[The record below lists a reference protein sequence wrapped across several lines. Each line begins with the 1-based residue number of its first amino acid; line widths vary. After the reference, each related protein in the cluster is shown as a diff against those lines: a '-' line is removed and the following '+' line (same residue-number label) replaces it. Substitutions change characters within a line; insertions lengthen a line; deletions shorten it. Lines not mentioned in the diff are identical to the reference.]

1 MMEKL
6 AEIKDGT
13 VFKSGVTDR
22 CNLFLGYKKE
32 DRSTDYELEKRRY
45 LMKKL
50 KFDSYDGVCF
60 LNGLVFFAPVALLVR
75 TQAGVSEHVFFL
87 LQALLSGVIFLGEI
101 PTGFI
106 TDKIGYRKSLILAQ
120 VLLLGAR
127 SLLLA
132 AFVSRS
138 LALFVVE
145 AVVEG
150 IAACFTSG
158 TGSAYLYN
166 LYGENGY
173 LVKTAH
179 AENFGIAGFII
190 STVAYAG
197 IYKISGMEGL
207 LITTVVMDIIA
218 VVCSFFLR
226 SESSKTIIADRKEV
240 QILAVFKNK
249 KAFLFVISLAIFSIA
264 WLLINFFYVV
274 KLENC
279 GLPVEWM
286 SLIILSYSAVQ
297 MLAEPIL
304 GKLSDGKNGK
314 SSREKLPAVTAAT
327 AGVAF
332 LLFGVVKFRAAVLL
346 LMLILPLLLNLP
358 EYLLMD
364 LENQFVDEAECGS
377 QRAATLSVL
386 NMGVNLVEILT
397 LSASAFLTKIGIQ
410 WCFVFV
416 GCFLMAIALLFARIQ
431 K

>member
-1 MMEKL
+1 MAQFL
-6 AEIKDGT
+6 NQ
-13 VFKSGVTDR
+13 VTDR

-75 TQAGVSEHVFFL
+75 TQAGVSEHIFFL

-240 QILAVFKNK
+240 QILAIFKNK

-304 GKLSDGKNGK
+304 GKLSVGKNGK
-314 SSREKLPAVTAAT
+314 SGRKKLLAVTAVT

-332 LLFGVVKFRAAVLL
+332 LLFGVIKFRAAVLL

-364 LENQFVDEAECGS
+364 LENQFVDETECGG

-416 GCFLMAIALLFARIQ
+416 GCFLMAIALLFVRIQ

>member
-1 MMEKL
+1 
-6 AEIKDGT
+6 
-13 VFKSGVTDR
+13 
-22 CNLFLGYKKE
+22 
-32 DRSTDYELEKRRY
+32 
-45 LMKKL
+45 MKKL

-75 TQAGVSEHVFFL
+75 TQAGVSEHIFFL

-120 VLLLGAR
+120 ALLLGAR

-138 LALFVVE
+138 LVLFVVE

-158 TGSAYLYN
+158 TGSAYLYA

-173 LVKTAH
+173 LAKTAH
-179 AENFGIAGFII
+179 AGNFGTAGFII

-207 LITTVVMDIIA
+207 LIITVVMDIIA
-218 VVCSFFLR
+218 VVCSFYLR
-226 SESSKTIIADRKEV
+226 SESSKAVIADRKEV
-240 QILAVFKNK
+240 QILAIFKNK

-279 GLPVEWM
+279 GLPVECM

-314 SSREKLPAVTAAT
+314 SGRKKLPAVTAAT

-332 LLFGVVKFRAAVLL
+332 LLFGVIKFRAAVLL

-364 LENQFVDEAECGS
+364 LENQFVDETECGS
-377 QRAATLSVL
+377 QRAATLSVI

>member
-1 MMEKL
+1 
-6 AEIKDGT
+6 
-13 VFKSGVTDR
+13 
-22 CNLFLGYKKE
+22 
-32 DRSTDYELEKRRY
+32 
-45 LMKKL
+45 MKKL

-75 TQAGVSEHVFFL
+75 TQAGVSEHIFFL

-158 TGSAYLYN
+158 TGSAYLYA

-173 LVKTAH
+173 LAKTAH
-179 AENFGIAGFII
+179 AGNFGTAGFII

-226 SESSKTIIADRKEV
+226 SESSKAVIADRKEV
-240 QILAVFKNK
+240 QILAIFKNK

-279 GLPVEWM
+279 GLPVECM

-304 GKLSDGKNGK
+304 GKLPVGKNGK
-314 SSREKLPAVTAAT
+314 SGRKKLLAVTAVT

-332 LLFGVVKFRAAVLL
+332 LLFGVIKFRAAVLL

-416 GCFLMAIALLFARIQ
+416 GGFLMAIALLFARIQ

>member
-1 MMEKL
+1 
-6 AEIKDGT
+6 
-13 VFKSGVTDR
+13 
-22 CNLFLGYKKE
+22 
-32 DRSTDYELEKRRY
+32 
-45 LMKKL
+45 MKKL

-75 TQAGVSEHVFFL
+75 TQAGVSEHIFFL

-138 LALFVVE
+138 LVLFVVE

-158 TGSAYLYN
+158 TGSAYLYA

-173 LVKTAH
+173 LAKTAH
-179 AENFGIAGFII
+179 AGNFGTAGFII

-207 LITTVVMDIIA
+207 LIITVVMDIIA

-226 SESSKTIIADRKEV
+226 SESSKAVIADRKEV

-314 SSREKLPAVTAAT
+314 SGREKLPAVTAAT
-327 AGVAF
+327 AGVAY

>member
-1 MMEKL
+1 
-6 AEIKDGT
+6 
-13 VFKSGVTDR
+13 
-22 CNLFLGYKKE
+22 
-32 DRSTDYELEKRRY
+32 
-45 LMKKL
+45 MKKL

-138 LALFVVE
+138 LVLFVVE

-158 TGSAYLYN
+158 TGSAYLYA

-173 LVKTAH
+173 LAKTAH
-179 AENFGIAGFII
+179 AGNFGTAGFII

-207 LITTVVMDIIA
+207 LITTVVMDVIA
-218 VVCSFFLR
+218 VVCSFYLR

-240 QILAVFKNK
+240 QILAILKNK

-264 WLLINFFYVV
+264 WLLINFFYVE

-314 SSREKLPAVTAAT
+314 SGRGKLPAVTAAT
-327 AGVAF
+327 AGVTF
-332 LLFGVVKFRAAVLL
+332 LFFGVVKFRAAVLL

-364 LENQFVDEAECGS
+364 LENQFVDETECGG

-416 GCFLMAIALLFARIQ
+416 GCFLMVIALLFARIQ

>member
-1 MMEKL
+1 
-6 AEIKDGT
+6 
-13 VFKSGVTDR
+13 
-22 CNLFLGYKKE
+22 
-32 DRSTDYELEKRRY
+32 
-45 LMKKL
+45 MKKL

-138 LALFVVE
+138 LVLFVVE

-158 TGSAYLYN
+158 TGSAYLYA

-173 LVKTAH
+173 LAKTAH
-179 AENFGIAGFII
+179 AGNFGTAGFII

-207 LITTVVMDIIA
+207 LITTVVANATA
-218 VVCSFFLR
+218 VACSFFLR
-226 SESSKTIIADRKEV
+226 SESSKTVIADRKEV

-264 WLLINFFYVV
+264 WLLINFFYVE

-286 SLIILSYSAVQ
+286 SLIILIYSAVQ

-304 GKLSDGKNGK
+304 EKLSVGKNGK
-314 SSREKLPAVTAAT
+314 SGRKKLLAVTAVT

-332 LLFGVVKFRAAVLL
+332 LLFGVIKLRAAVLL

-364 LENQFVDEAECGS
+364 LENQFVDETECGN

-416 GCFLMAIALLFARIQ
+416 GCFLMVIALLFVRIQ

>member
-1 MMEKL
+1 
-6 AEIKDGT
+6 
-13 VFKSGVTDR
+13 
-22 CNLFLGYKKE
+22 
-32 DRSTDYELEKRRY
+32 
-45 LMKKL
+45 MKKI

-75 TQAGVSEHVFFL
+75 TQAGVSEHIFFL

-138 LALFVVE
+138 LVLFVVE

-158 TGSAYLYN
+158 TGSAYLYA

-173 LVKTAH
+173 LAKTAH
-179 AENFGIAGFII
+179 AGNFGTAGFII

-226 SESSKTIIADRKEV
+226 SESSKAVIADRKEV

-264 WLLINFFYVV
+264 WLLINFFYVE

-304 GKLSDGKNGK
+304 EKLSVGKNGK
-314 SSREKLPAVTAAT
+314 SGRKKLPAVTAVT

-332 LLFGVVKFRAAVLL
+332 LLFGVIKFRAAVLL

-364 LENQFVDEAECGS
+364 LENQFVDETECGG

>member
-1 MMEKL
+1 
-6 AEIKDGT
+6 
-13 VFKSGVTDR
+13 
-22 CNLFLGYKKE
+22 
-32 DRSTDYELEKRRY
+32 
-45 LMKKL
+45 MKKL

-158 TGSAYLYN
+158 TGSAYLYA

-173 LVKTAH
+173 LAKTAH
-179 AENFGIAGFII
+179 AGNFGTAGFII

-226 SESSKTIIADRKEV
+226 SESSKAVIADRKEV
-240 QILAVFKNK
+240 QILAIFKNK

-279 GLPVEWM
+279 GLPVECM

-314 SSREKLPAVTAAT
+314 SGRKKLLAVTAVT

-332 LLFGVVKFRAAVLL
+332 LLFGVIKFRAAVLL

-364 LENQFVDEAECGS
+364 LENQFVDETECGS

-416 GCFLMAIALLFARIQ
+416 GGFLMAIALLFARIQ

>member
-1 MMEKL
+1 
-6 AEIKDGT
+6 
-13 VFKSGVTDR
+13 
-22 CNLFLGYKKE
+22 
-32 DRSTDYELEKRRY
+32 
-45 LMKKL
+45 MKKL

-75 TQAGVSEHVFFL
+75 TQAGVSEHIFFL

-106 TDKIGYRKSLILAQ
+106 TDKIGYRKSLIWAQ
-120 VLLLGAR
+120 VLLFGAR

-150 IAACFTSG
+150 TATCFTSG
-158 TGSAYLYN
+158 TGSAYLYD

-173 LVKTAH
+173 LAKTAH
-179 AENFGIAGFII
+179 AGNFGTAGFII

-264 WLLINFFYVV
+264 WLLINFFYVE

-304 GKLSDGKNGK
+304 GKLSDGKNVK
-314 SSREKLPAVTAAT
+314 SGRGKLPAVTAAT

-332 LLFGVVKFRAAVLL
+332 LLFGVVKFRAAVLI

-416 GCFLMAIALLFARIQ
+416 GCFLMVIALLFARIQ

>member
-1 MMEKL
+1 
-6 AEIKDGT
+6 
-13 VFKSGVTDR
+13 
-22 CNLFLGYKKE
+22 
-32 DRSTDYELEKRRY
+32 
-45 LMKKL
+45 MKKL
-50 KFDSYDGVCF
+50 KFDSYDGVFF

-75 TQAGVSEHVFFL
+75 TQAGVSEHIFFL

-138 LALFVVE
+138 LVLFVVE

-158 TGSAYLYN
+158 TGSAYLYA

-173 LVKTAH
+173 LAKTAH
-179 AENFGIAGFII
+179 AGNFGTAGFII

-226 SESSKTIIADRKEV
+226 SESSKAVIADRKEV
-240 QILAVFKNK
+240 QIVAIFKNK

-264 WLLINFFYVV
+264 WLLINFFYVE

-314 SSREKLPAVTAAT
+314 SSREKLPAVTAVT

-332 LLFGVVKFRAAVLL
+332 LLFGVIKFRAAVLL

-364 LENQFVDEAECGS
+364 LENQFVDETECGS

-416 GCFLMAIALLFARIQ
+416 GCFLMAIAHLFARIQ

>member
-1 MMEKL
+1 
-6 AEIKDGT
+6 
-13 VFKSGVTDR
+13 
-22 CNLFLGYKKE
+22 
-32 DRSTDYELEKRRY
+32 
-45 LMKKL
+45 MKKL

-138 LALFVVE
+138 LVLFVVE

-158 TGSAYLYN
+158 TGSAYLYA

-173 LVKTAH
+173 LAKTAH
-179 AENFGIAGFII
+179 AGNFGTAGFII

-240 QILAVFKNK
+240 QILAIFKNK

-314 SSREKLPAVTAAT
+314 SGRGKLPAVTAAA

-332 LLFGVVKFRAAVLL
+332 LFFGVVKFRAAVLL

-358 EYLLMD
+358 EYLLMN

-377 QRAATLSVL
+377 QRAAMLSVL

>member
-1 MMEKL
+1 MN
-6 AEIKDGT
+6 
-13 VFKSGVTDR
+13 GV
-22 CNLFLGYKKE
+22 
-32 DRSTDYELEKRRY
+32 
-45 LMKKL
+45 
-50 KFDSYDGVCF
+50 
-60 LNGLVFFAPVALLVR
+60 VFFAPVALLVR

-158 TGSAYLYN
+158 TGSAYLYA

-173 LVKTAH
+173 LAKAAH
-179 AENFGIAGFII
+179 AGNFGTAGFII

-207 LITTVVMDIIA
+207 LIITVVMDIIA
-218 VVCSFFLR
+218 VACSFYLR
-226 SESSKTIIADRKEV
+226 SESSKSMIADRKEMQLQADTRQQGNSGDTMQKKDSIR

-249 KAFLFVISLAIFSIA
+249 KASLFVISLAIFSIA
-264 WLLINFFYVV
+264 WLLINFFYVE

-314 SSREKLPAVTAAT
+314 SGREKLPAVTAAA

>member
-1 MMEKL
+1 MNTKIKL
-6 AEIKDGT
+6 
-13 VFKSGVTDR
+13 
-22 CNLFLGYKKE
+22 
-32 DRSTDYELEKRRY
+32 
-45 LMKKL
+45 
-50 KFDSYDGVCF
+50 FDCYDGVCF
-60 LNGLVFFAPVALLVR
+60 FNGLVFFAPVALLVR
-75 TQAGVSEHVFFL
+75 TQAGVSEHVFFI

-138 LALFVVE
+138 LVLFVVE

-158 TGSAYLYN
+158 TGSAYLYD

-179 AENFGIAGFII
+179 AENFGTAGFII

-226 SESSKTIIADRKEV
+226 SESSKAVIADRKEV

-314 SSREKLPAVTAAT
+314 SSREKLPAVTAAA

-358 EYLLMD
+358 EYLLMN

>member
-1 MMEKL
+1 
-6 AEIKDGT
+6 
-13 VFKSGVTDR
+13 
-22 CNLFLGYKKE
+22 
-32 DRSTDYELEKRRY
+32 
-45 LMKKL
+45 MKKL

-75 TQAGVSEHVFFL
+75 TQAGVSEHIFFL

-120 VLLLGAR
+120 VLLFGAR

-158 TGSAYLYN
+158 TGSAYLYD

-179 AENFGIAGFII
+179 AENFGTAGFII

-226 SESSKTIIADRKEV
+226 SESSKTVIADRKEV

-264 WLLINFFYVV
+264 WLLINFFYVE

-314 SSREKLPAVTAAT
+314 SGRGKLPAVTAAT

-332 LLFGVVKFRAAVLL
+332 LLFRVVKFRAAVLL

-364 LENQFVDEAECGS
+364 LENQFVDETECGS

>member
-1 MMEKL
+1 
-6 AEIKDGT
+6 
-13 VFKSGVTDR
+13 
-22 CNLFLGYKKE
+22 
-32 DRSTDYELEKRRY
+32 
-45 LMKKL
+45 MKKL

-75 TQAGVSEHVFFL
+75 TQAGVSEHIFFL

-138 LALFVVE
+138 LVLFVVE

-158 TGSAYLYN
+158 TGSAYLYA

-173 LVKTAH
+173 LAKTAH
-179 AENFGIAGFII
+179 AGNFGTAGFII

-226 SESSKTIIADRKEV
+226 SESSKTVIADRKEV

-264 WLLINFFYVV
+264 WLLINFFYVE

-314 SSREKLPAVTAAT
+314 SGRGKLPAVTAAA

-332 LLFGVVKFRAAVLL
+332 LFFGVVKFRAAVLL
-346 LMLILPLLLNLP
+346 LMLMLPLLLNLP
-358 EYLLMD
+358 EYLLMN

>member
-1 MMEKL
+1 
-6 AEIKDGT
+6 
-13 VFKSGVTDR
+13 
-22 CNLFLGYKKE
+22 
-32 DRSTDYELEKRRY
+32 
-45 LMKKL
+45 MKKL

-127 SLLLA
+127 SLLLV

-150 IAACFTSG
+150 TATCFTSG
-158 TGSAYLYN
+158 TGSAYLYD

-179 AENFGIAGFII
+179 AENFGTAGFII

-207 LITTVVMDIIA
+207 LITTVVMNIIA

-226 SESSKTIIADRKEV
+226 SESSKTVIADRKEV

-264 WLLINFFYVV
+264 WLLINFFYVE
-274 KLENC
+274 KIENC

-314 SSREKLPAVTAAT
+314 SGREKLPAVTAAT

-377 QRAATLSVL
+377 QRAAMLSVL

>member
-1 MMEKL
+1 
-6 AEIKDGT
+6 
-13 VFKSGVTDR
+13 
-22 CNLFLGYKKE
+22 
-32 DRSTDYELEKRRY
+32 
-45 LMKKL
+45 MKKL

-106 TDKIGYRKSLILAQ
+106 TDKIGYRKSLIWAQ
-120 VLLLGAR
+120 VLLFGAR

-158 TGSAYLYN
+158 TGSAYLYA

-173 LVKTAH
+173 LAKTAH
-179 AENFGIAGFII
+179 AGNFGTAGFII

-207 LITTVVMDIIA
+207 LITTVVMDVIA
-218 VVCSFFLR
+218 VVCSFYLR

-240 QILAVFKNK
+240 QILAIFKNK

-264 WLLINFFYVV
+264 WLLINFFYVE

-304 GKLSDGKNGK
+304 EKLPVGKNGK
-314 SSREKLPAVTAAT
+314 SGRKKLSAVTAVT

-332 LLFGVVKFRAAVLL
+332 LLFGVIKFRAAVLL

-364 LENQFVDEAECGS
+364 LENQFVDETECGS

>member
-1 MMEKL
+1 
-6 AEIKDGT
+6 
-13 VFKSGVTDR
+13 
-22 CNLFLGYKKE
+22 
-32 DRSTDYELEKRRY
+32 
-45 LMKKL
+45 MKKL

-127 SLLLA
+127 SLLLV

-150 IAACFTSG
+150 TATCFTSG
-158 TGSAYLYN
+158 TGSAYLYD

-179 AENFGIAGFII
+179 AENFGTAGFII

-207 LITTVVMDIIA
+207 LITTVVMDVIA
-218 VVCSFFLR
+218 VVCSFYLR

-240 QILAVFKNK
+240 QILAIFKNK

-314 SSREKLPAVTAAT
+314 SGRGKLPAVTAAT

-358 EYLLMD
+358 KYLLMN

>member
-1 MMEKL
+1 
-6 AEIKDGT
+6 
-13 VFKSGVTDR
+13 
-22 CNLFLGYKKE
+22 
-32 DRSTDYELEKRRY
+32 
-45 LMKKL
+45 MKKL

-75 TQAGVSEHVFFL
+75 TQAGVSEHIFFL

-106 TDKIGYRKSLILAQ
+106 TDKIGYRKSLIWAQ
-120 VLLLGAR
+120 VLLFGAR

-158 TGSAYLYN
+158 TGSAYLYA

-173 LVKTAH
+173 LAKTAH
-179 AENFGIAGFII
+179 AGNFGTAGFII

-207 LITTVVMDIIA
+207 LIITVVMDIIA

-226 SESSKTIIADRKEV
+226 SESSKAVIADRKEV
-240 QILAVFKNK
+240 QILAIFKNK

-279 GLPVEWM
+279 GLPVECM

-314 SSREKLPAVTAAT
+314 SGRKKLLAVTAVT

-332 LLFGVVKFRAAVLL
+332 LLFGVIKLRAAVLL

-364 LENQFVDEAECGS
+364 LENQFVDETECGS

>member
-1 MMEKL
+1 
-6 AEIKDGT
+6 
-13 VFKSGVTDR
+13 
-22 CNLFLGYKKE
+22 
-32 DRSTDYELEKRRY
+32 
-45 LMKKL
+45 MKKL

-75 TQAGVSEHVFFL
+75 TQAGVSEHIFFL

-106 TDKIGYRKSLILAQ
+106 TDKIGYRKSLIWAQ
-120 VLLLGAR
+120 VLLFGAR

-158 TGSAYLYN
+158 TGSAYLYA

-173 LVKTAH
+173 LAKTAH
-179 AENFGIAGFII
+179 AGNFGTAGFII

-207 LITTVVMDIIA
+207 LITTVVANAAA
-218 VVCSFFLR
+218 VACSFFLR
-226 SESSKTIIADRKEV
+226 SESSKTVIADRKEV

-264 WLLINFFYVV
+264 WLLINFFYVE

-286 SLIILSYSAVQ
+286 SLIILIYSAVQ

-304 GKLSDGKNGK
+304 EKLSVGKNGK
-314 SSREKLPAVTAAT
+314 SGRKKLLAVTAVT

-332 LLFGVVKFRAAVLL
+332 LLFGVIKLRAAVLL

-364 LENQFVDEAECGS
+364 LENQFVDETESGS

-416 GCFLMAIALLFARIQ
+416 GCFLMVIALLFVRIQ

>member
-1 MMEKL
+1 
-6 AEIKDGT
+6 
-13 VFKSGVTDR
+13 
-22 CNLFLGYKKE
+22 
-32 DRSTDYELEKRRY
+32 
-45 LMKKL
+45 MKKL

-60 LNGLVFFAPVALLVR
+60 LNGLVFFAPVALMVR

-138 LALFVVE
+138 LVLFVVE

-158 TGSAYLYN
+158 TGSAYLYA

-173 LVKTAH
+173 LAKTAH
-179 AENFGIAGFII
+179 AGNFGTAGFII

-226 SESSKTIIADRKEV
+226 SESSKAVIADRKEV
-240 QILAVFKNK
+240 QILAIFKNK

-279 GLPVEWM
+279 GLPVECM

-314 SSREKLPAVTAAT
+314 SGRKKLPAVTAVT

-332 LLFGVVKFRAAVLL
+332 LLFGVIKFRAAVLL

-364 LENQFVDEAECGS
+364 LENQFVDETECGS

-416 GCFLMAIALLFARIQ
+416 GGFLMAIAHLFARIQ

>member
-1 MMEKL
+1 
-6 AEIKDGT
+6 
-13 VFKSGVTDR
+13 
-22 CNLFLGYKKE
+22 
-32 DRSTDYELEKRRY
+32 
-45 LMKKL
+45 MKKL

-75 TQAGVSEHVFFL
+75 TQAGVSEHIFFL

-106 TDKIGYRKSLILAQ
+106 TDKIGYRKSLIWAQ
-120 VLLLGAR
+120 VLLFGAR

-150 IAACFTSG
+150 TATCFTSG
-158 TGSAYLYN
+158 TGSAYLYD

-173 LVKTAH
+173 LAKTAH
-179 AENFGIAGFII
+179 AGNFGTAGFII

-226 SESSKTIIADRKEV
+226 SESSKTVIADRKEV

-264 WLLINFFYVV
+264 WLLINFFYVE

-358 EYLLMD
+358 EYLLMN

>member
-1 MMEKL
+1 
-6 AEIKDGT
+6 
-13 VFKSGVTDR
+13 
-22 CNLFLGYKKE
+22 
-32 DRSTDYELEKRRY
+32 
-45 LMKKL
+45 MKKL

-75 TQAGVSEHVFFL
+75 TQAGVSEHIYFL

-138 LALFVVE
+138 LVLFVVE

-158 TGSAYLYN
+158 TGSAYLYA

-173 LVKTAH
+173 LAKTAH
-179 AENFGIAGFII
+179 AGNFGTAGFII

-240 QILAVFKNK
+240 QILAIFKNK

-314 SSREKLPAVTAAT
+314 SSREKLPAVTAAA

>member
-1 MMEKL
+1 
-6 AEIKDGT
+6 
-13 VFKSGVTDR
+13 
-22 CNLFLGYKKE
+22 
-32 DRSTDYELEKRRY
+32 
-45 LMKKL
+45 MKKL

-120 VLLLGAR
+120 VLLFGAR

-138 LALFVVE
+138 LVLFVVE

-158 TGSAYLYN
+158 TGSAYLYA

-173 LVKTAH
+173 LAKTAH
-179 AENFGIAGFII
+179 AGNFGTAGFII

-207 LITTVVMDIIA
+207 LITTVVMNIIA
-218 VVCSFFLR
+218 VVCSFYLR
-226 SESSKTIIADRKEV
+226 SESSKTVIADRKEV

-264 WLLINFFYVV
+264 WLLINFFYVE

-314 SSREKLPAVTAAT
+314 SSREKLPAVTAAA

-358 EYLLMD
+358 EYLLMN

-416 GCFLMAIALLFARIQ
+416 GCFLMVIALLFARIQ

>member
-1 MMEKL
+1 
-6 AEIKDGT
+6 
-13 VFKSGVTDR
+13 
-22 CNLFLGYKKE
+22 
-32 DRSTDYELEKRRY
+32 
-45 LMKKL
+45 MKKL

-75 TQAGVSEHVFFL
+75 TQAGVSEHVFFI

-138 LALFVVE
+138 LVLFVVE

-158 TGSAYLYN
+158 TGSAYLYA

-173 LVKTAH
+173 LAKTAH
-179 AENFGIAGFII
+179 AGNFGTAGFII

-207 LITTVVMDIIA
+207 LITTVVMDVIA

-264 WLLINFFYVV
+264 WLLINFFYVE
-274 KLENC
+274 KIENC

-314 SSREKLPAVTAAT
+314 SGRGKLPAVTAAT

-332 LLFGVVKFRAAVLL
+332 LLFGVVKFRSAVLL

-358 EYLLMD
+358 EYLLMN

>member
-1 MMEKL
+1 
-6 AEIKDGT
+6 
-13 VFKSGVTDR
+13 
-22 CNLFLGYKKE
+22 
-32 DRSTDYELEKRRY
+32 
-45 LMKKL
+45 MKKL

-60 LNGLVFFAPVALLVR
+60 LNGLVFFAPVVLLVR

-138 LALFVVE
+138 LVLFVVE

-158 TGSAYLYN
+158 TGSAYLYA

-173 LVKTAH
+173 LAKTAH
-179 AENFGIAGFII
+179 AGNFGTAGFII

-207 LITTVVMDIIA
+207 LITTVVMDVIA
-218 VVCSFFLR
+218 VVCSFYLR

-314 SSREKLPAVTAAT
+314 SGRGKLPAVTAAT

-332 LLFGVVKFRAAVLL
+332 LLFGVVKFRSAVLL

-358 EYLLMD
+358 EYLLMN

>member
-1 MMEKL
+1 
-6 AEIKDGT
+6 
-13 VFKSGVTDR
+13 
-22 CNLFLGYKKE
+22 
-32 DRSTDYELEKRRY
+32 
-45 LMKKL
+45 MKKL

-138 LALFVVE
+138 LVLFVVE

-158 TGSAYLYN
+158 TGSAYLYA

-173 LVKTAH
+173 LAKTAH
-179 AENFGIAGFII
+179 AGNFGTAGFII

-240 QILAVFKNK
+240 QILAIFKNK

-314 SSREKLPAVTAAT
+314 SGRGKLPAVTAAT

-358 EYLLMD
+358 EYLLMN

>member
-1 MMEKL
+1 
-6 AEIKDGT
+6 
-13 VFKSGVTDR
+13 
-22 CNLFLGYKKE
+22 
-32 DRSTDYELEKRRY
+32 
-45 LMKKL
+45 MKKL

-106 TDKIGYRKSLILAQ
+106 TDKIGYRKSLILVQ
-120 VLLLGAR
+120 V
-127 SLLLA
+127 LLLA

-150 IAACFTSG
+150 TATCFTSG
-158 TGSAYLYN
+158 TGSAYLYD

-179 AENFGIAGFII
+179 AENFGTAGFII

-226 SESSKTIIADRKEV
+226 SESSKTIIADRKEMRLQADIRQQENSGDTMQKKQEKDSIR
-240 QILAVFKNK
+240 QILAIFKNK

-264 WLLINFFYVV
+264 WLLINFFYVE

-314 SSREKLPAVTAAT
+314 SGRGKLPAVTAAA

-332 LLFGVVKFRAAVLL
+332 LFFGVVKFRAAVLL
-346 LMLILPLLLNLP
+346 LMLMLPLLLNLP
-358 EYLLMD
+358 EYLLMN

>member
-1 MMEKL
+1 
-6 AEIKDGT
+6 
-13 VFKSGVTDR
+13 
-22 CNLFLGYKKE
+22 
-32 DRSTDYELEKRRY
+32 
-45 LMKKL
+45 MKKL

-138 LALFVVE
+138 LVLFVVE

-158 TGSAYLYN
+158 TGSAYLYA

-173 LVKTAH
+173 LAKTAH
-179 AENFGIAGFII
+179 AGNFGTAGFII

-207 LITTVVMDIIA
+207 LITTVVMDVIA
-218 VVCSFFLR
+218 VVCSFYLR

-264 WLLINFFYVV
+264 WLLINFFYVE

-304 GKLSDGKNGK
+304 GKLSDGKKGK
-314 SSREKLPAVTAAT
+314 SGRGKLPAVTAAT

-358 EYLLMD
+358 EYLLMN

>member
-1 MMEKL
+1 
-6 AEIKDGT
+6 
-13 VFKSGVTDR
+13 
-22 CNLFLGYKKE
+22 
-32 DRSTDYELEKRRY
+32 
-45 LMKKL
+45 MKKL

-75 TQAGVSEHVFFL
+75 TQAGVSEHIFFL

-106 TDKIGYRKSLILAQ
+106 TDKIGYRKSLIWAQ
-120 VLLLGAR
+120 VLLFGAR

-150 IAACFTSG
+150 IAVCFTSG
-158 TGSAYLYN
+158 TGSAYLYD

-179 AENFGIAGFII
+179 AENFGTAGFII

-240 QILAVFKNK
+240 QILAILKNK

-264 WLLINFFYVV
+264 WLLINFFYVE

-314 SSREKLPAVTAAT
+314 SGRGKLPAVTAAT

-358 EYLLMD
+358 EYLLMN
-364 LENQFVDEAECGS
+364 LENQFVDETECGS

>member
-1 MMEKL
+1 
-6 AEIKDGT
+6 
-13 VFKSGVTDR
+13 
-22 CNLFLGYKKE
+22 
-32 DRSTDYELEKRRY
+32 
-45 LMKKL
+45 MKKL

-60 LNGLVFFAPVALLVR
+60 LNGLVFFAPVALMVR

-138 LALFVVE
+138 LVLFVVE

-158 TGSAYLYN
+158 TGSAYLYA

-173 LVKTAH
+173 LAKTAH
-179 AENFGIAGFII
+179 AGNFGTAGFII

-226 SESSKTIIADRKEV
+226 SESSKAVIADRKEV
-240 QILAVFKNK
+240 QILAIFKNK

-279 GLPVEWM
+279 GLPVECM

-314 SSREKLPAVTAAT
+314 SGRKKLPAVTAVT

-332 LLFGVVKFRAAVLL
+332 LLFGVIKFRAAVLL

-364 LENQFVDEAECGS
+364 LENQFVDETECGS

-416 GCFLMAIALLFARIQ
+416 GCFLMAIAHLFARIQ

>member
-1 MMEKL
+1 
-6 AEIKDGT
+6 
-13 VFKSGVTDR
+13 
-22 CNLFLGYKKE
+22 
-32 DRSTDYELEKRRY
+32 
-45 LMKKL
+45 MKKL

-106 TDKIGYRKSLILAQ
+106 TDKIGYRKSLIWAQ
-120 VLLLGAR
+120 VLLFGAR

-218 VVCSFFLR
+218 VVCSFYLR

-240 QILAVFKNK
+240 QILAIFKNK

-314 SSREKLPAVTAAT
+314 SGRGKLPAVTAAT

-358 EYLLMD
+358 EYLLMN
-364 LENQFVDEAECGS
+364 LENQFVDETECGS

>member
-1 MMEKL
+1 
-6 AEIKDGT
+6 
-13 VFKSGVTDR
+13 
-22 CNLFLGYKKE
+22 
-32 DRSTDYELEKRRY
+32 
-45 LMKKL
+45 MKKL

-127 SLLLA
+127 SLLLV

-150 IAACFTSG
+150 TATCFTSG
-158 TGSAYLYN
+158 TGSAYLYD

-179 AENFGIAGFII
+179 AENFGTAGFII

-218 VVCSFFLR
+218 VVCSFYLR

-240 QILAVFKNK
+240 QILAIFKNK

-264 WLLINFFYVV
+264 WLLINFFFVV

-314 SSREKLPAVTAAT
+314 SGRGKLPAVTAAT

-358 EYLLMD
+358 EYLLMN
-364 LENQFVDEAECGS
+364 LENQFVDETECGS

>member
-1 MMEKL
+1 
-6 AEIKDGT
+6 
-13 VFKSGVTDR
+13 
-22 CNLFLGYKKE
+22 
-32 DRSTDYELEKRRY
+32 
-45 LMKKL
+45 MKKL

-75 TQAGVSEHVFFL
+75 TQAGVSEHIFFL

-106 TDKIGYRKSLILAQ
+106 TDKIGYRKSLIWAQ
-120 VLLLGAR
+120 VLLFGAR

-132 AFVSRS
+132 AYVSQS

-150 IAACFTSG
+150 IAACFASG
-158 TGSAYLYN
+158 TGSAYLYA

-173 LVKTAH
+173 LAKTAH
-179 AENFGIAGFII
+179 AENFGTAGFII

-240 QILAVFKNK
+240 QILAIFKNK

-314 SSREKLPAVTAAT
+314 SGRGKLPAVTAAT

-364 LENQFVDEAECGS
+364 LENQFVDETECGS

>member
-1 MMEKL
+1 
-6 AEIKDGT
+6 
-13 VFKSGVTDR
+13 
-22 CNLFLGYKKE
+22 
-32 DRSTDYELEKRRY
+32 
-45 LMKKL
+45 MKKL

-75 TQAGVSEHVFFL
+75 TQAGVSEHIFFL

-106 TDKIGYRKSLILAQ
+106 TDKIGYRKSLIWAQ
-120 VLLLGAR
+120 VLLFGAR

-150 IAACFTSG
+150 TATCFTSG
-158 TGSAYLYN
+158 TGSAYLYD

-173 LVKTAH
+173 LAKTAH
-179 AENFGIAGFII
+179 AGNFGTAGFII

-226 SESSKTIIADRKEV
+226 SESSKTVIADRKEV

-279 GLPVEWM
+279 GLPAEWM

-314 SSREKLPAVTAAT
+314 SGREKLPAVTAAT

>member
-1 MMEKL
+1 
-6 AEIKDGT
+6 
-13 VFKSGVTDR
+13 
-22 CNLFLGYKKE
+22 
-32 DRSTDYELEKRRY
+32 
-45 LMKKL
+45 MKKL

-75 TQAGVSEHVFFL
+75 TQAGVSEHVFFI

-120 VLLLGAR
+120 VLLFGAR

-240 QILAVFKNK
+240 QILAIFKNK

-304 GKLSDGKNGK
+304 EKLSVGKNGK
-314 SSREKLPAVTAAT
+314 SSREKLPAVTAAA

-358 EYLLMD
+358 EYLLMN

-416 GCFLMAIALLFARIQ
+416 GCFLMVIALLFARIQ

>member
-1 MMEKL
+1 
-6 AEIKDGT
+6 
-13 VFKSGVTDR
+13 
-22 CNLFLGYKKE
+22 
-32 DRSTDYELEKRRY
+32 
-45 LMKKL
+45 MKKL
-50 KFDSYDGVCF
+50 KFDSYDGVFF

-75 TQAGVSEHVFFL
+75 TQAGVSEHIFFL

-106 TDKIGYRKSLILAQ
+106 TDKIGYRKSLIWAQ
-120 VLLLGAR
+120 VLLFGAR

-158 TGSAYLYN
+158 TGSAYLYA

-173 LVKTAH
+173 LAKTAH
-179 AENFGIAGFII
+179 AGNFGTAGFII

-226 SESSKTIIADRKEV
+226 SESSKTVIADRKEV

-264 WLLINFFYVV
+264 WLLINFFYVE

-304 GKLSDGKNGK
+304 GKLSDGKNVK
-314 SSREKLPAVTAAT
+314 SGRGKLPAVTAAT

-332 LLFGVVKFRAAVLL
+332 LLFGVVKFRAAVLI